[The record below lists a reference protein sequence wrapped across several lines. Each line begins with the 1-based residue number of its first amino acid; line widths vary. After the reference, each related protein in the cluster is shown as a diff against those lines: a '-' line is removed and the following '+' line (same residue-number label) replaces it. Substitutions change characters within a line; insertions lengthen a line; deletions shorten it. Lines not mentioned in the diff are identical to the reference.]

1 MAKKPNMNI
10 DLEDYT
16 KLDKIGEGKFA
27 IKSNNKVVSGCSPGT
42 YGVVYKAQHKET
54 NQLVAIKKIR
64 LEFEDEGIPATAIRE
79 ISMLQELANPNIVDF
94 IGISL
99 QESRLYLLF
108 EFIMMDLRKYLD
120 QVPEDEY
127 LPKETVQRFA
137 FQICQAICFM
147 HQRRVLHR
155 DLKPQNL

>member
-1 MAKKPNMNI
+1 MTKKPNMNI

-16 KLDKIGEGKFA
+16 KLDKIGE
-27 IKSNNKVVSGCSPGT
+27 GT

-137 FQICQAICFM
+137 
-147 HQRRVLHR
+147 
-155 DLKPQNL
+155 